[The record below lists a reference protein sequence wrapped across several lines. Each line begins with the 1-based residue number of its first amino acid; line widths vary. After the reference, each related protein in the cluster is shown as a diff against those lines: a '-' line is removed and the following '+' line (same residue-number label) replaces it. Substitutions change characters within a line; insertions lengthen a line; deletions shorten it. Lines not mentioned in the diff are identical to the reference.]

1 MREQGTL
8 VAPVRVVPASSLAPA
23 LRAEADTVLV
33 GNRSCSL
40 DNMTTTCFAA
50 EFCAHADGDAAR
62 AHFVDGNSFDAGA
75 VAALVATSA
84 RADAAPSAD
93 VERFVG
99 CVCVGRASMFA
110 PAFPP
115 ELRSQIPTA
124 YAVYNLC
131 VSASF
136 RGGGVGRQLL
146 RAARSAVD
154 ADAPLYLCVL
164 RAGLASR
171 NAQVAR
177 AMGERVGRLEDTYA
191 RLGCERVHASER
203 YVLFRVS

>member
-62 AHFVDGNSFDAGA
+62 THFVDGNNFDAGA
-75 VAALVATSA
+75 SRRSSPRARAPTPPCPPTRDVRCVCAGTREHVRPRVSA
-84 RADAAPSAD
+84 RTPVADP
-93 VERFVG
+93 ERV
-99 CVCVGRASMFA
+99 RRLQ
-110 PAFPP
+110 P
-115 ELRSQIPTA
+115 R
-124 YAVYNLC
+124 

-136 RGGGVGRQLL
+136 RGGGAGRQLL
-146 RAARSAVD
+146 RAARAAVD

-164 RAGLASR
+164 RTRPR

-177 AMGERVGRLEDTYA
+177 AMGERV
-191 RLGCERVHASER
+191 
-203 YVLFRVS
+203 